1 MKKTI
6 TILALI
12 FSFCLSAQMT
22 KQQITG
28 KLNEIYKRY
37 TAAIELPYEK
47 FSQNYK
53 LKSQTLKTKAD
64 SLAFEKKYQAD
75 YAHYLEEIQPFITK
89 KIQELKNL
97 AEEIRASRPF
107 IGKKIIS
114 KQPNATT
121 DPNTLE
127 TASTQDV
134 MELRNEFASTFD
146 TSYLE
151 DNGSMR
157 AMARFKVDSDGII
170 KDATAEGPN
179 EEFNYLII
187 IYLYT
192 LDKKMQL
199 PETNGVILPQL
210 YRFPVSINFE

>member
-12 FSFCLSAQMT
+12 FSLGLSAQMT

-28 KLNEIYKRY
+28 ELNGIYKRY
-37 TAAIELPYEK
+37 TTAIKLPSEK
-47 FSQNYK
+47 LSQNYK
-53 LKSQTLKTKAD
+53 LRSQALKTKAD
-64 SLAFEKKYQAD
+64 SLTLAKEYQAK
-75 YAHYLEEIQPFITK
+75 YAQYLEEIQPFKTK

-97 AEEIRASRPF
+97 AERIRMSRPY

-114 KQPNATT
+114 NQASTT
-121 DPNTLE
+121 KAPDTIE
-127 TASTQDV
+127 TASTQDM
-134 MELRNEFASTFD
+134 MELRNEFANTFD

-151 DNGSMR
+151 DMESMR
-157 AMARFKVDSDGII
+157 AEARFKVDSDGMI
-170 KDATAEGPN
+170 KDATATGPN

-192 LDKKMQL
+192 LDKKMHL

-210 YRFPVSINFE
+210 YTFPVSINFE